1 MESAFGTDEQASIR
15 FGNLVNALRRRWLF
29 ILACALVGVALAAAF
44 VVTATPMFTAASSI
58 LLDTRMNQFLQKQD
72 IIADS
77 TVDSSFVDS
86 QAEVLGS
93 DSIALAVVQKLGLAQ
108 DQEFVGPPKGAI
120 GVLMWKAG
128 KAFASLKGAL
138 GLSSDDSKASADDD
152 TPERIAVETFAK
164 RLTIKRVGM
173 TYVIDIVFASE
184 NPEKSA
190 RIANA
195 IANAYIAQGSIPRST
210 RPAAPQ
216 AGCRTASRN

>member
-1 MESAFGTDEQASIR
+1 
-15 FGNLVNALRRRWLF
+15 
-29 ILACALVGVALAAAF
+29 
-44 VVTATPMFTAASSI
+44 MFTAASSI

-72 IIADS
+72 IIADL

-108 DQEFVGPPKGAI
+108 DEEFVGPPKGAI